1 MVQGEYFYMKP
12 KDLYEN
18 KVFCSAPWN
27 NLYINPDGKILTCS
41 IGRCNIGNIND
52 NNIQDIVKDNDV
64 LKEIQQS
71 MIDGKRH
78 ENCRTCY
85 KLEDSGVS
93 YSLRKHYK
101 STISNFNNLDQYDI
115 ASGSLDV
122 TSFDL
127 RYDNTCQNA
136 CVYCDPE
143 LSSRWEKELG
153 VTIPKPDKSYI
164 DNTKKYVSENL
175 ANLKEI
181 YLAGGEPL
189 VTKDFADIL
198 EELYEVNPN
207 CKVRINSNIKNI
219 NTPVYEL
226 SKKFRNL
233 RYTLSAE
240 AVEQQ
245 FDYIRYPQKWTS
257 FQNNVEKVM
266 HEVPSYNFNMA
277 LNILNVYGLF
287 DCIDYLRSIGAHDNS
302 FIITHVNNP
311 SWCNINNLPDEL
323 LDEFI
328 ERCNLYMSL
337 TDPKYSLYSALEG
350 CVNFVRLP
358 FDKNINDTILNL
370 ETLDMR
376 RNLNSKNIFPYIY
389 K

>member
-1 MVQGEYFYMKP
+1 MKP

-18 KVFCSAPWN
+18 NVFCPAPWN
-27 NLYINPDGKILTCS
+27 NLYINPDGKIQTCQ
-41 IGRCNIGNIND
+41 IGKCKIGNLKD

-71 MIDGKRH
+71 MIYGKRH
-78 ENCRTCY
+78 KNCLNCY
-85 KLEDSGVS
+85 DLEDSGVS

-101 STISNFNNLDQYDI
+101 SKISNFNNLNQYDV
-115 ASGSLDV
+115 ASGNLDV

-136 CVYCDPE
+136 CVYCHPE

-153 VTIPKPDKSYI
+153 LTVPKPDKSNM
-164 DNTKKYVSENL
+164 DNTKKYVQENL

-189 VTKDFADIL
+189 VSKDFTVIL
-198 EELYEVNPN
+198 KELYEVNPN

-219 NTPVYEL
+219 NTSVYEL
-226 SKKFRNL
+226 SKKFPNL

-240 AVEQQ
+240 AVENQ
-245 FDYIRYPQKWTS
+245 FDYIRYPQKWSS
-257 FQNNVEKVM
+257 FQNNVEKVI
-266 HEVPSYNFNMA
+266 HDVPSYDFNMA
-277 LNILNVYGLF
+277 LNILNLYGLF

-302 FIITHVNNP
+302 FIITHVHDP
-311 SWCNINNLPDEL
+311 SWCNINNLPDAL
-323 LDEFI
+323 LDEFV
-328 ERCNLYMSL
+328 ERCKLYMSQ

-350 CVNFVRLP
+350 CINFVRLP